1 MRHRITVAFGAIGAL
16 ALVACNVTGLSQAQR
31 ATFSQLACLDVNGD
45 HSLNGDDVADAS
57 KAPDF
62 NGDRSHDAQDA
73 AFLQGVDIA
82 LDPQREAQ
90 ACGDGSKRE
99 PEYAVA
105 HGYFEPSDVSC
116 GAGKRAVLLVG
127 VGGGVVNLKD
137 REDAAGVRSMIDG
150 IQRAYDDEGVQTI
163 AVLAGPAVAGG
174 ANIHTAMEQWLT
186 HAVRVYLER
195 YPCLRVLLLGHSH
208 GAVTADV
215 VSAALEGPYADR
227 IIEVVDVDRVT
238 TLYTGDTRSR
248 PTQAHV
254 LNIYEHNGGPL
265 QGAAYESANTT
276 NWDASDQQA
285 PSDGDNGGALAT
297 VNHTTIDN
305 SAAVKAVIVADARA
319 RLQ

>member
-1 MRHRITVAFGAIGAL
+1 MRRRIFIGLGAISAL
-16 ALVACNVTGLSQAQR
+16 AFVACNVTGLSQAPR

-45 HSLNGDDVADAS
+45 HRLNGDDVADAT

-82 LDPQREAQ
+82 LDPQRQEQ
-90 ACGDGSKRE
+90 ACGEGSKRE

-116 GAGKRAVLLVG
+116 SGDKQAVLLVG

-150 IQRAYDDEGVQTI
+150 IQRAYDQAGVQTI
-163 AVLAGPAVAGG
+163 AVLAGPAVAGA

-186 HAVRVYLER
+186 HAVQVYLDR
-195 YPCLRVLLLGHSH
+195 YPCLRALLLGHSH

-215 VSAALEGPYADR
+215 VGATIERNYARR
-227 IIEVVDVDRVT
+227 IIEVIDVDRVT
-238 TLYTGDTRSR
+238 TLYTGDTQSR
-248 PTQAHV
+248 PRVAHV
-254 LNIYEHNGGPL
+254 LNIYERNGGPL
-265 QGAAYESANTT
+265 QGTAYDSLNAT
-276 NWDASDQQA
+276 NWDASNQQA
-285 PSDGDNGGALAT
+285 PSNGDKGGALAT

-305 SAAVKAVIVADARA
+305 SASVKAVIVADAKA

>member
-1 MRHRITVAFGAIGAL
+1 MKHRFSLGLGAIGAF
-16 ALVACNVTGLSQAQR
+16 ALVACNVTGLSHAPR

-45 HSLNGDDVADAS
+45 HRLNGGDVADPS
-57 KAPDF
+57 EAPDF
-62 NGDRSHDAQDA
+62 NGDRAHDAQDA

-82 LDPQREAQ
+82 LDPQRQEQ
-90 ACGDGSKRE
+90 ACGEGSKRE

-105 HGYFEPSDVSC
+105 HGYFEPSDVTC
-116 GAGKRAVLLVG
+116 DNDRRAVLLVG

-150 IQRAYDDEGVQTI
+150 IQRAYDGEGVQTI

-186 HAVRVYLER
+186 HAVQVYLER

-215 VSAALEGPYADR
+215 VGAALEGRYADR
-227 IIEVVDVDRVT
+227 MIEVVDVDRVT

-248 PTQAHV
+248 PSRVHV

-265 QGAAYESANTT
+265 QGAAYDSANAT

-285 PSDGDNGGALAT
+285 PSNGDRGGALAT

-305 SAAVKAVIVADARA
+305 SAAVKAVIVADAKA
-319 RLQ
+319 RLP